1 MWKPPLCTAVEALTH
16 GTVHISTMFRRS
28 LWDAVGGFDPTLPA
42 YEDMDFWLKAI
53 AIGLRGEVL
62 EEPLLFYR
70 ARRNSRYHRGIEPE
84 TYQAAMK
91 TIIDKNMHLLNA
103 KGLPVLRAKEAFL
116 VQLKDYQDRL
126 LEERNT
132 LLNDIEALQRQTENI
147 RTALAEKAHSSA
159 LQPAYLERSWPPSW
173 ELSVPGRCF
182 SDFLKERRWLIR
194 GSIAVVCDSATA
206 LDGIRA
212 IRWDKENSTA
222 TEERLGLQRLERS
235 MPQSYDC
242 VILLTFANPDPL
254 DDQLRKALAAV
265 KPGGA
270 LLFAASGFASPQI
283 MDGYDAAPTV
293 EQRLREILA
302 QDLPLDQFEIISP
315 GNLTLINGGPPQ
327 TAGHKRS
334 GYCFQ
339 TNQPPLSRAHGGKR
353 LEAGERQT
361 SPHALDKP
369 SMARSHAQRRNHL
382 GLPPHRIP

>member
-1 MWKPPLCTAVEALTH
+1 MSKQQNKCVNVKMQNDISVIIPCYNMGATIEDTVGSVLAQTRPAAEMVIVDDGSTDILTRQTLARMDHPRISVIRIEHGGVAAARNHGVNRSRSPYIVLLDADDVLAADYLEKAATRLDADEGLSFVSCCVQAFEGASYLWKPPLCTAVEALTH

-182 SDFLKERRWLIR
+182 SDFSK
-194 GSIAVVCDSATA
+194 
-206 LDGIRA
+206 
-212 IRWDKENSTA
+212 
-222 TEERLGLQRLERS
+222 
-235 MPQSYDC
+235 
-242 VILLTFANPDPL
+242 
-254 DDQLRKALAAV
+254 
-265 KPGGA
+265 
-270 LLFAASGFASPQI
+270 
-283 MDGYDAAPTV
+283 
-293 EQRLREILA
+293 
-302 QDLPLDQFEIISP
+302 
-315 GNLTLINGGPPQ
+315 NGG
-327 TAGHKRS
+327 G
-334 GYCFQ
+334 
-339 TNQPPLSRAHGGKR
+339 
-353 LEAGERQT
+353 
-361 SPHALDKP
+361 
-369 SMARSHAQRRNHL
+369 
-382 GLPPHRIP
+382 